1 MSRYFAEN
9 DNESIKTE
17 VFTITSADTKKKHGF
32 SKDKRKKFKTESE
45 EMYTKKKRKGYD
57 KFPGK
62 APINSEHLEKHQ
74 YSDGFNPKNRH
85 GKYAQKMAAKR
96 ENDRRQAHEIAARTE
111 LLLDEDAGFL
121 EPDSDD
127 EFTGQLTQTRIK
139 KAVDVESAD
148 KGFDLN
154 LPQFGPY
161 TIDYSRNGRML
172 ALGGKMGHVAAIDWT
187 NQRLKCEINV
197 QESVHDIKWLH
208 TETMFAVA
216 QKKWTYIYDNQGIEL
231 HCLKQLDHVLR
242 MEFLPYHFLLATSSE
257 YGFLSW
263 LDVSVGKMVSQF
275 NAQHGRL
282 PIMTQNPNNAVICLG
297 HSKGVVSMWTPN
309 IREPVVRLWTHK
321 QPLTSLAVDRSGTYM
336 ATSAMDR
343 SMKIWDIRMLKC
355 LLDYQLPHVPS
366 QIQFSDRK
374 LIGVSMENEVQ
385 IYKDACTKAV
395 DYPYLKHKVW
405 KNVRDIH
412 FVPYEDLL
420 GIGHAS
426 GFSSILVPGSGEP
439 NYDALEVNPFQNKK
453 QRREAEVKSLL
464 DKIPAE
470 LISLNPRDL
479 AEVSVE
485 KLEASI
491 DEKKNKPYLKPTKVD
506 FEPKNKT
513 KGKSGTVK
521 RFHIKRTVQEEQKW
535 KQLKQNAIDKKSL
548 ENEDDTE
555 TTKPIKRSKG
565 LLERL

>member
-1 MSRYFAEN
+1 
-9 DNESIKTE
+9 
-17 VFTITSADTKKKHGF
+17 
-32 SKDKRKKFKTESE
+32 
-45 EMYTKKKRKGYD
+45 
-57 KFPGK
+57 
-62 APINSEHLEKHQ
+62 
-74 YSDGFNPKNRH
+74 
-85 GKYAQKMAAKR
+85 
-96 ENDRRQAHEIAARTE
+96 
-111 LLLDEDAGFL
+111 
-121 EPDSDD
+121 
-127 EFTGQLTQTRIK
+127 
-139 KAVDVESAD
+139 
-148 KGFDLN
+148 
-154 LPQFGPY
+154 
-161 TIDYSRNGRML
+161 
-172 ALGGKMGHVAAIDWT
+172 
-187 NQRLKCEINV
+187 
-197 QESVHDIKWLH
+197 
-208 TETMFAVA
+208 
-216 QKKWTYIYDNQGIEL
+216 
-231 HCLKQLDHVLR
+231 

-385 IYKDACTKAV
+385 IYKDACIKAV

-555 TTKPIKRSKG
+555 TTKPIKKSKG